1 MLVLFL
7 LLLPCLGVVSWHE
20 IVEKTDDTALGT
32 VSAIGQTIAQFVI
45 LMMAVALFLVEGVP
59 MFVEHYLKRRHEE
72 GRAQGREEGRE
83 ERDREWREFLDALR
97 AQLARN
103 GVDVELPPLPSSERD
118 ESQGAL

>member
-32 VSAIGQTIAQFVI
+32 VSAIGQTMAQFVI